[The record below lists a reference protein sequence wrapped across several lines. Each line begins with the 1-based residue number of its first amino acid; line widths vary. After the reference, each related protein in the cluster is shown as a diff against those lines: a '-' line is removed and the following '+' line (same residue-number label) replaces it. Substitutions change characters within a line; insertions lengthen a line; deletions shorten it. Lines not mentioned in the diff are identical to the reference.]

1 MIARLLNRVRFD
13 DWRGTQDGRATFWSR
28 TLLEWRGWRVAL
40 HRMVG
45 PDDPGCFHTHP
56 ASALRIILAGGYVE
70 EREDGQGWAWLPG
83 SIGIVR
89 PELSHRIS
97 ALFDDVSCSLW
108 IRAPKRAA
116 IQLRGSGWK
125 REVRDD
131 A

>member
-1 MIARLLNRVRFD
+1 MIRRLLDRLRFD
-13 DWRGTQDGRATFWSR
+13 DWRGTRDGRVTFWSR
-28 TLLEWRGWRVAL
+28 TLFEWRGWRVAV

-45 PDDPGCFHTHP
+45 ADDPGCFHTHP

-83 SIGIVR
+83 SVGVVR

-97 ALFDDVSCSLW
+97 ALFDDVSYSLW
-108 IRAPKRAA
+108 IRAPKTAA
-116 IQLRGSGWK
+116 ISLRGPGWK
-125 REVRDD
+125 SGVGD